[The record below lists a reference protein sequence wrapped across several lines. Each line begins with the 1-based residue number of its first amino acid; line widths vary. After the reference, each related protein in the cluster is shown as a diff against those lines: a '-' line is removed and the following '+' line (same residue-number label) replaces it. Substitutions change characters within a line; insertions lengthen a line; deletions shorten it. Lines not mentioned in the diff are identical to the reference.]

1 MKTEIEEELKQ
12 RNKELLILNTII
24 SFINQ
29 FLNIGELLENALEKV
44 LEIMTIESG
53 ALLLLNGKKDVFLL
67 ETSKGFS
74 PDFVSKI
81 SRIDAEENIIGRTIC
96 SGNQIMLGEGN
107 TINKDASEWLF
118 SQDFNT
124 LLCLPIKTKKRV
136 YGMMMCGH
144 RYSLFF
150 NKRNTNILENI
161 GYQIAISIENAL
173 LYKEAKESE
182 EKYHHLLESANIGII
197 SLSKEGEIFQFNKKA
212 EEIFGYS
219 RDEVAKKQLT
229 ELLSEKQT
237 QLIETM
243 TKQYMTLGND
253 KIFDQTIVSDGR
265 KKNGKEIQLE
275 ISYSIWGDRHN
286 PVITATVKD
295 IEY

>member
-24 SFINQ
+24 SFVNQ
-29 FLNIGELLENALEKV
+29 FLNVGELLENSLEKV

-53 ALLLLNGKKDVFLL
+53 ALLLLNEKKDVFLL

-74 PDFVSKI
+74 PDFVSKM
-81 SRIDAEENIIGRTIC
+81 SRIDAEESIIGRTIC

-107 TINKDASEWLF
+107 TLNKETSEWLY

-150 NKRNTNILENI
+150 NKRNASILENI

-173 LYKEAKESE
+173 
-182 EKYHHLLESANIGII
+182 
-197 SLSKEGEIFQFNKKA
+197 
-212 EEIFGYS
+212 
-219 RDEVAKKQLT
+219 
-229 ELLSEKQT
+229 
-237 QLIETM
+237 
-243 TKQYMTLGND
+243 
-253 KIFDQTIVSDGR
+253 
-265 KKNGKEIQLE
+265 
-275 ISYSIWGDRHN
+275 
-286 PVITATVKD
+286 
-295 IEY
+295 

>member
-24 SFINQ
+24 SFIKQ
-29 FLNIGELLENALEKV
+29 FLNVGELLENALEKV

-53 ALLLLNGKKDVFLL
+53 ALLLLNDKKDVFLL

-74 PDFVSKI
+74 PEFVSKI
-81 SRIDAEENIIGRTIC
+81 SRIDAEESILGRTIC

-107 TINKDASEWLF
+107 TLNKEASEWLY
-118 SQDFNT
+118 SHDFNT
-124 LLCLPIKTKKRV
+124 LICLPIKTKKRV

-150 NKRNTNILENI
+150 TKRNTSILENI

-197 SLSKEGEIFQFNKKA
+197 SLSKEGDIFQFNKKA

-219 RDEVAKKQLT
+219 RQEVAEKRLA
-229 ELLSEKQT
+229 ELLSEKQM

-243 TKQYMTLGND
+243 TKQYMALGND
-253 KIFDQTIVSDGR
+253 KIFDQTIVSNGR
-265 KKNGKEIQLE
+265 RKNGEEIQVE
-275 ISYSIWGDRHN
+275 VSYSIWGDRYN
-286 PVITATVKD
+286 PVVTATVKD
-295 IEY
+295 MEH

>member
-1 MKTEIEEELKQ
+1 MRTEIEEELKQ

-53 ALLLLNGKKDVFLL
+53 ALLLLNEKKDAFLL
-67 ETSKGFS
+67 ETSKGFT

-107 TINKDASEWLF
+107 ALNKESAEWLF
-118 SQDFNT
+118 SDDFNT
-124 LLCLPIKTKKRV
+124 LFCLPIKTIKRV

-144 RYSLFF
+144 RYSRFF
-150 NKRNTNILENI
+150 SKRNMNILENI
-161 GYQIAISIENAL
+161 GCQIATSIENAL
-173 LYKEAKESE
+173 LYKEVKESE

-197 SLSKEGEIFQFNKKA
+197 SLTKEGEIFQFNRKA
-212 EEIFGYS
+212 EDIFGYS
-219 RDEVAKKQLT
+219 REEVVKKELA

-237 QLIETM
+237 QLIENI

-253 KIFDQTIVSDGR
+253 KIFDQTVVSSGR
-265 KKNGKEIQLE
+265 KKGGKEIQVE
-275 ISYSIWGDRHN
+275 ISYSIWGDRQD
-286 PVITATVKD
+286 PTITATVKD